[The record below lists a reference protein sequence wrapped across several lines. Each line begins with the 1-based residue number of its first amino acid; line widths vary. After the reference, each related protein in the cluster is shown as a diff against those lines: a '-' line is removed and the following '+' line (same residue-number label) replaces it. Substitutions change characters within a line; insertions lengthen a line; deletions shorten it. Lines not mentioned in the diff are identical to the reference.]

1 MGNGRSSGFEDST
14 DAHSTD
20 VEAGLYDDYDHDE
33 DMLDGQG
40 NDEGKRKPPRYTSL
54 QK

>member
-1 MGNGRSSGFEDST
+1 MGTNGRLSNFEDST

-33 DMLDGQG
+33 DLLDGGGGQVNG
-40 NDEGKRKPPRYTSL
+40 DESKRKPPR
-54 QK
+54 

>member
-1 MGNGRSSGFEDST
+1 MGTNGRLSNFEDST

-33 DMLDGQG
+33 DFLDGGQVNG
-40 NDEGKRKPPRYTSL
+40 DESKRKPPR
-54 QK
+54 